1 MKYLIKDLQL
11 KDRYFGGDEPVAF
24 NSRREAIEQLID
36 YHSNDNDMGEEKRML
51 KNNDMEKLEIFV
63 RDFEWCII
71 ENKERAIK

>member
-1 MKYLIKDLQL
+1 MKYIIKDLQFQ
-11 KDRYFGGDEPVAF
+11 DRYFGGDEPVAF

-36 YHSNDNDMGEEKRML
+36 YHSNDNDMGEEKKML

-63 RDFEWCII
+63 RDFEWDIV